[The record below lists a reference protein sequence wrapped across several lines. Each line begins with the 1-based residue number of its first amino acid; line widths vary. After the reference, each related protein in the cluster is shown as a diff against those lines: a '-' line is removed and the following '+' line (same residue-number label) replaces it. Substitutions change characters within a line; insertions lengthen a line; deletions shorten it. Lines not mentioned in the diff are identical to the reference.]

1 MLRRFSFHKT
11 FYHQAVLAVLL
22 LASAACKKDFSGTPK
37 ENLPPDTHTAVDT
50 IIRVG
55 PDRLESQVELRWW
68 GDDPDGV
75 VRGYEFTFDSIVTP
89 ATAWRFTARND
100 STFLLPIP
108 PGFDSI
114 DFRFHVRA
122 VDNNGLVD
130 PTPAALGVPVK
141 NSKPFVVF
149 LDGPNKPLKTFPVL
163 KFYWSATDPD
173 GPENIK
179 QFEVVW
185 NDTTQTP
192 FVLDANAQSA
202 TFEAT
207 NPQATGATDVNVY
220 PNNSTTSVGTMPG
233 LLLNDSNVLFI
244 RVVDN
249 SLARSAYVASYK
261 VFVKKVTSEI
271 LLVDG
276 YGNAGATVTNFYAQ
290 NLQAIGIASFD
301 TMQVFQ
307 TIGAAFTQQAPD
319 ALTQARIFKMFSTIV
334 WYSNDANR
342 SLSLG
347 QKTLGSFFDAGGKL
361 LMATYVAGSFDPQST
376 FLTFTPAQALVTLP
390 ADTVLTLNTGA
401 AVTNLQADY
410 PPLQSTAIVST
421 VRPVTPALGATAL
434 YNAALLAKSTSTGGT
449 NPWNGPSTV
458 MVKKEN
464 SAGQTNFV
472 LSVLELQKLNGLN
485 NIQELFD
492 RIFHDEFGL

>member
-1 MLRRFSFHKT
+1 MSARFPLV
-11 FYHQAVLAVLL
+11 VLIVVALFVF
-22 LASAACKKDFSGTPK
+22 AACKKQFSGTPK
-37 ENLPPDTHTAVDT
+37 ENLAPETHTAVDT

-75 VRGYEFTFDSIVTP
+75 VTGYEFTFDSVVTP
-89 ATAWRFTARND
+89 ATVWRFTSRND

-108 PGFDSI
+108 PGFDSV

-141 NSKPFVVF
+141 NSQPSIVF

-163 KFYWSATDPD
+163 KFYWNATDPD
-173 GPENIK
+173 GEENIK
-179 QFEVVW
+179 QYEVVW
-185 NDTTQTP
+185 NDTMQAP
-192 FVLDANAQSA
+192 FVLDATALSA
-202 TFEAT
+202 TFEAV

-220 PNNSTTSVGTMPG
+220 PNNSATSIGTMQG
-233 LLLNDSNVLFI
+233 LLLSDSNVLFI

-249 SLARSAYVASYK
+249 SLARSAYAASYK
-261 VFVKKVTSEI
+261 VFVKRVTSEV

-290 NLQAIGIASFD
+290 NLQAIGIAAFD

-390 ADTVLTLNTGA
+390 PDTVLTLNTGA

-434 YNAALLAKSTSTGGT
+434 YNVELLAKNTSNGGT
-449 NPWNGPSTV
+449 NPWTGPSTV
-458 MVKKEN
+458 MVKKDN
-464 SAGQTNFV
+464 GSGQTNFV
-472 LSVLELQKLNGLN
+472 LSTLELQKLNGLGN
-485 NIQELFD
+485 MEALFD
-492 RIFHDEFGL
+492 QIFHDEFGL